1 MSPPCSLPAD
11 VHLDV
16 HIDLNSDLGEG
27 FGVWPGGPDDE
38 LLALIS
44 SANVACGFHAGDP
57 LIMRRTCTAAAAR
70 GVAVGAQVSYHDL
83 AGFGRRFVDV
93 EPGQLAAELLYQIGA
108 LQAIALACRTA
119 VTYVKPHG
127 ALYNTAVSHEGH
139 AAAVAAAAV
148 DAGGLPVYGL
158 PSSALRQAVERRG
171 LRFVVE
177 GFADRG
183 YRDDGTLVPRGQ
195 PGALLSTA
203 GDVQAQVLRLA
214 ATGAASICV
223 HSDSPG
229 AVDIARWAQQ
239 ALLDTGYGIVAVTA
253 PAP

>member
-1 MSPPCSLPAD
+1 M
-11 VHLDV
+11 

-27 FGVWPGGPDDE
+27 FGVWPGGPDDD
-38 LLALIS
+38 LLGLIS

-57 LIMRRTCTAAAAR
+57 VIMRRTCWAAAGR

-83 AGFGRRFVDV
+83 AGFGRRYIDV
-93 EPGQLAAELLYQIGA
+93 EPGQLAAELLYQIAA
-108 LQAIALACRTA
+108 LQGIAKACGTI

-127 ALYNTAVSHEGH
+127 ALYNTAVAHEAH
-139 AAAVAAAAV
+139 AAAVAAAAA

-158 PSSALRQAVERRG
+158 PSSALRHAVERRG
-171 LRFVVE
+171 LRFVPE

-183 YRDDGTLVPRGQ
+183 YQPDGTLVPRGQ
-195 PGALLSTA
+195 PGALLSGA

-214 ATGAASICV
+214 ASGVESLCV

-229 AVDIARWAQQ
+229 AVEIARWARQ
-239 ALLDTGYGIVAVTA
+239 ALLDTGYGILPIA
-253 PAP
+253 PAV

>member
-1 MSPPCSLPAD
+1 
-11 VHLDV
+11 V

-27 FGVWPGGPDDE
+27 FGVWPGGPDDD

-57 LIMRRTCTAAAAR
+57 LIMRRTCAAAAAG

-108 LQAIALACRTA
+108 LRAIALACGTA

-127 ALYNTAVSHEGH
+127 ALYHAVVSHQGH
-139 AAAVAAAAV
+139 AAAVASAAV
-148 DAGGLPVYGL
+148 DAGDLPVYGL
-158 PSSALRQAVERRG
+158 PDGALRQAAERRG
-171 LRFVVE
+171 LRYVAE

-183 YRDDGTLVPRGQ
+183 YRRDGTLVPRGQ

-203 GDVQAQVLRLA
+203 GDVQAQVVRLA
-214 ATGAASICV
+214 ATGVESICV

-229 AVDIARWAQQ
+229 AVDIARWARQ
-239 ALLDTGYGIVAVTA
+239 ALIDTGYGILAVTT
-253 PAP
+253 PAH

>member
-1 MSPPCSLPAD
+1 MLPPCSLPAD
-11 VHLDV
+11 VHIDV
-16 HIDLNSDLGEG
+16 NSDLGEG

-57 LIMRRTCTAAAAR
+57 LIMRRTCAGAAAR

-93 EPGQLAAELLYQIGA
+93 EPGRLAAELLYQIGA
-108 LQAIALACRTA
+108 LQAIARACGLA

-127 ALYNTAVSHEGH
+127 ALYNTAVAHEGH
-139 AAAVAAAAV
+139 AAAVAAAAA

-158 PSSALRQAVERRG
+158 PSSALRHAAERRG
-171 LRFVVE
+171 LRFVAE

-183 YRDDGTLVPRGQ
+183 YRDDGTLVPRGE
-195 PGALLSTA
+195 PGALLSA
-203 GDVQAQVLRLA
+203 EGDVQAQVLRLA
-214 ATGAASICV
+214 ATGVESVCV

-229 AVDIARWAQQ
+229 AVDIARWARQ
-239 ALLDTGYGIVAVTA
+239 ALLDTGYGIVPVRA
-253 PAP
+253 PGL